1 MSVSCGVGL
10 RCRSDLALLW
20 LWRRPVATAPI
31 RSLAWDPSHASDA
44 AQEKTERHTHT
55 QKINAGEDVASVGN
69 PPTLVGR
76 NGNWY
81 SYYGKRVWRKLKT
94 LKIELPCDPGIQR

>member
-1 MSVSCGVGL
+1 M
-10 RCRSDLALLW
+10 
-20 LWRRPVATAPI
+20 
-31 RSLAWDPSHASDA
+31 
-44 AQEKTERHTHT
+44 
-55 QKINAGEDVASVGN
+55 ASVGN

-94 LKIELPCDPGIQR
+94 LKIELPCDPGIQLMDTHPGKMKTPS